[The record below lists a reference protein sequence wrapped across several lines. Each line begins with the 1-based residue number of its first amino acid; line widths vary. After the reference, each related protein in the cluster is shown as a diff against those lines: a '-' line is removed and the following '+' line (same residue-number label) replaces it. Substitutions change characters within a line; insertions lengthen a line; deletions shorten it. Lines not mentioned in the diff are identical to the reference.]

1 MKGCDYMEYNIYCD
15 ESCHLKSND
24 GKYMLIGAVYCPKSK
39 VKKINE
45 YIKYVKENY
54 NISNNIELKWHKID
68 RKTERLYLDII
79 NYFFN
84 QDYLKFRVIVI
95 DKTTLDHEKYKQTE
109 NDFYYKAYY
118 EMLRYIITPDNS
130 YNIYPDIK
138 DTNSYYYHQVML
150 SFLRIKIMDLNSKTI
165 KKVQPIRSYE
175 SSILQINDILIGA
188 LSYYY
193 RNLNTNSCKL
203 NIIKEIQRL
212 YDCPL
217 DQTTAYNNTKFNIF
231 IWKSKNDFNRD

>member
-1 MKGCDYMEYNIYCD
+1 MEYNIYCD

-39 VKKINE
+39 VKKINK